1 MARAD
6 TGMNHTVK
14 YDPRAT
20 DITTYTV
27 SAARLT
33 ASEAGASDLQRA
45 YRRPGAPIPTYPI
58 RGRRAAYC
66 WGSRWGQQVA
76 FHDFT

>member
-1 MARAD
+1 VVRPEPDA
-6 TGMNHTVK
+6 GMNHTVK

-33 ASEAGASDLQRA
+33 ASQAGGSERFSAPKGGQALAFPLTHPWAS
-45 YRRPGAPIPTYPI
+45 G
-58 RGRRAAYC
+58 C
-66 WGSRWGQQVA
+66 
-76 FHDFT
+76 